1 MNKVKN
7 VELEG
12 VSSREPAGNAGGLPC
27 ALCQS
32 SGQPSF
38 FLRGSCVEIRGW
50 VRKCEKQYREYGLCP
65 LSPTLFGRVRAV
77 LASLCFYVVE
87 GSIHAFGST
96 SMATRPFIH
105 V

>member
-12 VSSREPAGNAGGLPC
+12 VSSREPAGHAGDGLPC
-27 ALCQS
+27 AVCQS

-38 FLRGSCVEIRGW
+38 FLRGRCVEIRGW
-50 VRKCEKQYREYGLCP
+50 VSSTENMDSVP
-65 LSPTLFGRVRAV
+65 LSTTLFGRVRAV
-77 LASLCFYVVE
+77 LVSLCFYVVE
-87 GSIHAFGST
+87 GSSHAFGSA
-96 SMATRPFIH
+96 SMATWPFIH